1 MEISLD
7 PYLPPY
13 QTEIHQVFIQMVPPS
28 VAEELIIGR
37 EVAPKQFRTV
47 TISFVDI
54 ANFYSLISGM
64 EPLDVTKMMKA
75 LYKYVRRI
83 PRSK

>member
-1 MEISLD
+1 MEFLFKM
-7 PYLPPY
+7 L
-13 QTEIHQVFIQMVPPS
+13 PPS
-28 VAEELIIGR
+28 VGKELKSGH

-47 TISFVDI
+47 TISYVDI

-75 LYKYVRRI
+75 LYK
-83 PRSK
+83 

>member
-1 MEISLD
+1 
-7 PYLPPY
+7 
-13 QTEIHQVFIQMVPPS
+13 MVPSS
-28 VAEELIIGR
+28 VAEELKSGH

-54 ANFYSLISGM
+54 ANFYSLISRM

-75 LYKYVRRI
+75 LYKYVRKTVRNA
-83 PRSK
+83 R